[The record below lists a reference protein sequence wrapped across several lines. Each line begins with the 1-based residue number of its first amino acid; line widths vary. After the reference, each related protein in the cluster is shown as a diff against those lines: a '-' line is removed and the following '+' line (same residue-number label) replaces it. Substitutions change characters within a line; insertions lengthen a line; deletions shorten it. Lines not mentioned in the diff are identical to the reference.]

1 MYLRLRDVVNYRTIV
16 TKGVSLTGKQTDEKL
31 NKILTELKGMTYQQA
46 KFLLEIAI
54 ESLAS
59 NAIVE

>member
-1 MYLRLRDVVNYRTIV
+1 M
-16 TKGVSLTGKQTDEKL
+16 TGKQTDEKL